1 MTTRT
6 PDPRYSDGITDV
18 TPVAPVQPAQPQA
31 PATRAAPAAPAAPA
45 VPVAPAAPGAPA
57 APPQGGGVNIPIA
70 SPELLPSGSSQ
81 RPARRDGSEKANPTA
96 DLNVYMVGG
105 RLVSIFDLLRRF
117 SSGDTQAGGLS
128 RLADLHLKVGGPA
141 RFRHDGSLV
150 KLDNAADLTPDVVR
164 GLVYPL
170 LRADHIRKLEQD
182 PPEDVDAGYHFDDE
196 QMDFRINVFHDRD
209 GLAMVVRAL
218 PRNVPDTKS
227 LGFPDPQVVQ
237 EILDMRQGLV
247 VVTGITGSGKST
259 TTASILAELNRRSR
273 LRIITL
279 EDPIEYVM
287 TPDKCL
293 VSQREVGKN
302 TRTFAGGLRSAL
314 REDPDVIFLGEIR
327 DSETANLALAAAETG
342 HLVFTTLHTRD
353 AKGVVT
359 RIVDLFPPERSKEV
373 MSQLSF
379 SLAYVVAQK
388 LLPRKDGKGRVA
400 TFEILKNIPS
410 VSNLIRTG
418 AWHQIYA
425 TMQLSAKERMVTLE
439 KHLSWLVSKGQITP
453 EVANQYANDPSQ
465 FGHGSQGVPATA
477 PVQARRPKVS

>member
-1 MTTRT
+1 VTMST
-6 PDPRYSDGITDV
+6 DG
-18 TPVAPVQPAQPQA
+18 
-31 PATRAAPAAPAAPA
+31 
-45 VPVAPAAPGAPA
+45 
-57 APPQGGGVNIPIA
+57 
-70 SPELLPSGSSQ
+70 PE
-81 RPARRDGSEKANPTA
+81 RRDGVTDQPWEAGASAAPLQYSPPATVIEEPTA
-96 DLNVYMVGG
+96 EPSHERRVGSLPQGEDVDHRVYEVSG

-117 SSGDTQAGGLS
+117 SDGDTQPGGLS

-141 RFRHDGSLV
+141 RFRHDGQLV
-150 KLDNAADLTPDVVR
+150 PIEGASDLTPEVVEK
-164 GLVYPL
+164 LVYPL
-170 LRADHIRKLEQD
+170 LRADHTRKLEQE

-196 QMDFRINVFHDRD
+196 EMDFRINAFHDRD

-218 PRNVPDTKS
+218 PRNVPDTKG
-227 LGFPDPQVVQ
+227 LGFPDPKVIE
-237 EILDMRQGLV
+237 EILTLRQGLV

-259 TTASILAELNRRSR
+259 TIASMLAELNRRSR
-273 LRIITL
+273 LRVITL
-279 EDPIEYVM
+279 EDPVEYVM
-287 TPDKCL
+287 KPDRCL
-293 VSQREVGKN
+293 VSQREIGKN

-327 DSETANLALAAAETG
+327 DSETANLALSAAETG

-388 LLPRKDGKGRVA
+388 LLPRKDGRGRVA
-400 TFEILKNIPS
+400 TFEIMKNTTP

-425 TMQLSAKERMVTLE
+425 TMQLSAKDRMVTLE
-439 KHLSWLVSKGQITP
+439 KHLAWLVSKGLITQDI
-453 EVANQYANDPSQ
+453 ALQYANDPSQ
-465 FGHGSQGVPATA
+465 FAGPGTTG
-477 PVQARRPKVS
+477 

>member
-1 MTTRT
+1 M
-6 PDPRYSDGITDV
+6 
-18 TPVAPVQPAQPQA
+18 
-31 PATRAAPAAPAAPA
+31 
-45 VPVAPAAPGAPA
+45 
-57 APPQGGGVNIPIA
+57 
-70 SPELLPSGSSQ
+70 
-81 RPARRDGSEKANPTA
+81 
-96 DLNVYMVGG
+96 
-105 RLVSIFDLLRRF
+105 VSIFDLLRRF
-117 SSGDTQAGGLS
+117 DTGDKQSGGLS

-141 RFRHDGSLV
+141 RFRHDGQLV
-150 KLDNAADLTPDVVR
+150 ALEGAADLTPEVAR

-170 LRADHIRKLEQD
+170 LRPDHIRKLEQD
-182 PPEDVDAGYHFDDE
+182 LPEDVDAGFHFDDE
-196 QMDFRINVFHDRD
+196 GLDFRINVFHDRD

-218 PRNVPDTKS
+218 PRDVPETRV
-227 LGFPDPQVVQ
+227 LGFPDPHVVQ
-237 EILDMRQGLV
+237 EILDLRQGLV

-259 TTASILAELNRRSR
+259 TIASILAEINRRHR
-273 LRIITL
+273 MRVITL

-287 TPDKCL
+287 SPDKCL
-293 VSQREVGKN
+293 ISQREVGKN

-314 REDPDVIFLGEIR
+314 REDPDIIFLGEIR

-425 TMQLSAKERMVTLE
+425 TMQLSAKDHMLTLE
-439 KHLSWLVSKGQITP
+439 KHLMSLVAKGLVSTEI
-453 EVANQYANDPSQ
+453 AMQYANDPSQ
-465 FGHGSQGVPATA
+465 LTTGISGPVAT
-477 PVQARRPKVS
+477 RRPKV